1 MLSTDL
7 VVMTADGCSPTMLHQ
22 MLLQPRPGLG
32 LAAVGAPVLVLPP
45 VVVHGRSLGP
55 DLLHLLLFKGL
66 DVALVHII
74 SRFILHTLMTDI
86 NTLCIQKTINT

>member
-32 LAAVGAPVLVLPP
+32 PAAVGAPVLVRPP
-45 VVVHGRSLGP
+45 VVVHSRSLGP
-55 DLLHLLLFKGL
+55 DLLHHLLFKGL
-66 DVALVHII
+66 DVPLDHII

-86 NTLCIQKTINT
+86 NTLCIQIL